1 MLKKINHL
9 GVAVKNLEEVK
20 AFYRDVLGLKLE
32 REEEIPDQKLRVAM
46 FSIGEVHIEL
56 LEATSPESTIAKF
69 IEKKGPGLHHVAF
82 ETDGIIDEIKHLE
95 EDGVQMIDKTPR
107 KGAHDTQIAFLHPKS
122 TFSVLTELCQCN
134 CGE

>member
-1 MLKKINHL
+1 MLKKINHI
-9 GVAVKNLEEVK
+9 GVAVKNLEETK
-20 AFYRDVLGLKLE
+20 AFYRDILGLKLE
-32 REEEIPDQKLRVAM
+32 REEELPDQKLKVAM

-69 IEKKGPGLHHVAF
+69 IEKKGSGLHHVAF

-95 EDGVQMIDKTPR
+95 EDGVQMIDKMPR
-107 KGAHDTQIAFLHPKS
+107 NGAHNTKIAFLHPKS

>member
-1 MLKKINHL
+1 MLKKINHI
-9 GVAVKNLEEVK
+9 GVAVKNLEETK
-20 AFYRDVLGLKLE
+20 AFYRDILGLKLE
-32 REEEIPDQKLRVAM
+32 REEELPDQKLKVAM

-95 EDGVQMIDKTPR
+95 EDGVQMIDKMPR
-107 KGAHDTQIAFLHPKS
+107 NGVHNTKIAFLHPKS

>member
-1 MLKKINHL
+1 
-9 GVAVKNLEEVK
+9 
-20 AFYRDVLGLKLE
+20 
-32 REEEIPDQKLRVAM
+32 M

-56 LEATSPESTIAKF
+56 LEATCPESTIAKF

>member
-1 MLKKINHL
+1 MLKKINHI
-9 GVAVKNLEEVK
+9 GVAVKNLEETK
-20 AFYRDVLGLKLE
+20 AFYRDILGLKLE
-32 REEEIPDQKLRVAM
+32 REEELPDQKLKVAM

-95 EDGVQMIDKTPR
+95 EDGVQMIDKMPR
-107 KGAHDTQIAFLHPKS
+107 NGAHNTKIAFLHPKS

>member
-1 MLKKINHL
+1 MLKKINHI
-9 GVAVKNLEEVK
+9 GVAVKNLEETK
-20 AFYRDVLGLKLE
+20 AFYRDILGLKLE
-32 REEEIPDQKLRVAM
+32 REEELPDQKLKVAM

-107 KGAHDTQIAFLHPKS
+107 NGAHNTKIAFLHPKS

>member
-1 MLKKINHL
+1 MLKKINHI
-9 GVAVKNLEEVK
+9 GVAVKNVEEAK

-56 LEATSPESTIAKF
+56 LEATSPDSTIAKF

-107 KGAHDTQIAFLHPKS
+107 KGAHETQIAFLHPKS

-134 CGE
+134 CND